1 MSTSYQVSSP
11 RHDAPPITLRACRRT
26 EGVAEPAIDVCLRY
40 PHEQARSSFVIG
52 RSGEITVMC
61 RVKQVRWKPLLVL
74 QWPPNSSSLE
84 RLVEPAVSATSRLA
98 SRLRNMSIGDQSSF
112 ESVESRLREHRLVAE
127 AANFVHQ
134 RLTALE
140 VQTKLASSLKDPH
153 AALSAAAAQLI
164 TRTRGEPLRQ
174 LAAAHGR
181 LSRGVATLTSR
192 IVSHALAGLD
202 RDVSREQFAAL
213 LPPFVYAEGQ
223 ILAVPGFAPQRAA
236 AAASAALNSL
246 ATAAADPASL
256 RLGFTS
262 DPLASAAAAASASE
276 FPAAFGGLAAQR
288 SRIAATVGSF
298 GLPVT
303 GGWLSS
309 RYGWREARKKF
320 HKGIDIAV
328 EENTPVVAAQ
338 AGRISFAG
346 WRKGYG
352 YVVVVDHGKGYASL
366 YAHCNRFVAR
376 KGQAVGKG
384 QAIALSGNTG
394 HSTGPHLHFEIHRHG
409 SPVDPL
415 LLLPSDVKGEAR

>member
-1 MSTSYQVSSP
+1 MSTSYQISSP
-11 RHDAPPITLRACRRT
+11 RHDAAPITLRACRRS
-26 EGVAEPAIDVCLRY
+26 EGAAEPAIDVCVRY

-52 RSGEITVMC
+52 RSGEITVVC
-61 RVKQVRWKPLLVL
+61 RVKQ
-74 QWPPNSSSLE
+74 
-84 RLVEPAVSATSRLA
+84 
-98 SRLRNMSIGDQSSF
+98 
-112 ESVESRLREHRLVAE
+112 
-127 AANFVHQ
+127 
-134 RLTALE
+134 
-140 VQTKLASSLKDPH
+140 DPQ
-153 AALSAAAAQLI
+153 AALSAAATQLLTRAQ
-164 TRTRGEPLRQ
+164 GEPLRH

-192 IVSHALAGLD
+192 IVSHALGLE
-202 RDVSREQFAAL
+202 RDLSKEQFAAL
-213 LPPFVYAEGQ
+213 LPPSVCVDGH
-223 ILAVPGFAPQRAA
+223 ILAAPQRAA
-236 AAASAALNSL
+236 AAASAALNTL
-246 ATAAADPASL
+246 ATAAIDPASL
-256 RLGFTS
+256 RLGHRG
-262 DPLASAAAAASASE
+262 DPLASAAAAASVSE
-276 FPAAFGGLAAQR
+276 FPAVPGGIFAQR
-288 SRIAATVGSF
+288 SRIAATVGPF

-352 YVVVVDHGKGYASL
+352 YVVVVDHGKGYSTL

-376 KGQAVGKG
+376 KVEAVGKG

-415 LLLPSDVKGEAR
+415 LLLPAEAAGTER

>member
-1 MSTSYQVSSP
+1 MFPACSSP
-11 RHDAPPITLRACRRT
+11 SPRALHR
-26 EGVAEPAIDVCLRY
+26 VARASYLE
-40 PHEQARSSFVIG
+40 
-52 RSGEITVMC
+52 T
-61 RVKQVRWKPLLVL
+61 
-74 QWPPNSSSLE
+74 SSL
-84 RLVEPAVSATSRLA
+84 
-98 SRLRNMSIGDQSSF
+98 
-112 ESVESRLREHRLVAE
+112 
-127 AANFVHQ
+127 
-134 RLTALE
+134 
-140 VQTKLASSLKDPH
+140 
-153 AALSAAAAQLI
+153 
-164 TRTRGEPLRQ
+164 

-192 IVSHALAGLD
+192 IVSHALGLE
-202 RDVSREQFAAL
+202 RDLSKEQFAAL
-213 LPPFVYAEGQ
+213 LPPHSCPFISSCIAPNFRLRYLAPPFFFSPLVPAFSPWTLIHVQSVYVDGH
-223 ILAVPGFAPQRAA
+223 ILAAPQRAA
-236 AAASAALNSL
+236 AAASAALNTL
-246 ATAAADPASL
+246 ATAAIDPASL
-256 RLGFTS
+256 RLGHRG

-276 FPAAFGGLAAQR
+276 FPAVPGGIFAQR
-288 SRIAATVGSF
+288 SRIAATVGPF

-352 YVVVVDHGKGYASL
+352 YVVVVDHGKGYSTL

-376 KGQAVGKG
+376 KGEAVGKG

-415 LLLPSDVKGEAR
+415 LLLPAEAARTER